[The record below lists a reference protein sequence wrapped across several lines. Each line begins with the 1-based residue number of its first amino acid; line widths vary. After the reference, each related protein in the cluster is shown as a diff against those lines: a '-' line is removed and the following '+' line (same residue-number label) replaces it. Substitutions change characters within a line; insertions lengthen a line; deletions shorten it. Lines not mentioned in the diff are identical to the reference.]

1 MAIPAKMLMGFDY
14 YGAGNAGDDLM
25 VGGFLRALELLGFDR
40 PLELF
45 SFYYEDPASQRR
57 RFPQIQWIDK
67 RQGHWI
73 NNPALRGVDCWAGVG
88 DTPIQMTSGPWFFDA
103 LRADVPHVGR
113 FPIRR
118 LINVGAESE
127 VLSHEMSLA
136 HLLQTFER
144 ITTRDGMSLG
154 VYRALGAPE
163 GRCRAGADL
172 AHLFLR
178 DFAAAAAPA
187 REFDL
192 GVVIAG
198 DTLSDA
204 DIETV
209 GEFLLQA
216 PAKVAFIANET
227 RPKATMERGIYDRLV
242 KRHGP
247 RMLAAAQ
254 LLVPDY
260 AQGSMAD
267 LLEPIAKCRTILSS
281 RYHAALAAA
290 WLGCKVGVIA
300 RSSKLQAIAEELRV
314 PVLAPPLAGDALRQ
328 LADRATPV
336 PRQLLADLA
345 GKAVEGVSFALAN

>member
-1 MAIPAKMLMGFDY
+1 MAVPAKMLMGFDY

-25 VGGFLRALELLGFDR
+25 VGGFLRALETLGFDR
-40 PLELF
+40 PIELF
-45 SFYYEDPASQRR
+45 SFYYDDPASQRR
-57 RFPQIQWIDK
+57 RFPQIQWVDK
-67 RQGHWI
+67 RQGHWV

-88 DTPIQMTSGPWFFDA
+88 DTPIQMTSGKWFFDA
-103 LRADVPHVGR
+103 LRADVPHVAR

-127 VLSHEMSLA
+127 VLAHPLSLA

-144 ITTRDGMSLG
+144 ISTRDGMSLG
-154 VYRALGAPE
+154 VFRALGAPD

-172 AHLFLR
+172 AHVFLR
-178 DFAAAAAPA
+178 DFAAPPEPA

-227 RPKATMERGIYDRLV
+227 RPTARMERGIYERLV

-247 RMLAAAQ
+247 RLLEAAP

-260 AQGSMAD
+260 AGGSMAD
-267 LLEPIAKCRTILSS
+267 LLAPIARCRTILSS

-300 RSSKLQAIAEELRV
+300 RSSKVGAIAEELQV
-314 PVLAPPLAGDALRQ
+314 PVLAPPLAVDALRQ
-328 LADRATPV
+328 LAERALPV
-336 PRQLLADLA
+336 SRRLLADLA
-345 GKAVEGVSFALAN
+345 EKAVEGVSFALAN